1 MFIASLSYF
10 FMKKLF
16 LVAIIATGIL
26 SSSAFAEQKLVQ
38 CDSKTIF
45 SENTCEVCYE
55 DAATGTGTTVD
66 IQDVK
71 IPWKNAATKSEVIYK
86 LESKQPEIISKLT
99 TVTTPTDAKDVWKF
113 TNPWTGS
120 LNEFVL
126 TTGKTVNFVETN
138 TTAKITVTDKSD
150 VTDKTVLIKSPLV
163 YHERNTTTLSED
175 ETPKTRNTCVLY
187 AVTFGSSTMS
197 SEVSVS
203 DTSTDTSNTAESNTT
218 DASADASTDTSA
230 TDTSTETDATKDT
243 ESSDTS
249 EDTSSADDSIDEA
262 LNSAPE
268 EDTPSLNSA
277 GTMPNK
283 TSIETGP
290 AENIFFFVAFLLSA
304 CIFFLQKK
312 YFSASKVK

>member
-16 LVAIIATGIL
+16 LVAIIATGII

-38 CDSKTIF
+38 CESKTIF

-55 DAATGTGTTVD
+55 DTATGTGNTAD
-66 IQDVK
+66 IQEVK
-71 IPWKNAATKSEVIYK
+71 IPWKNASTKSEVIYK

-99 TVTTPTDAKDVWKF
+99 TATTPTDAKDVWKF

-150 VTDKTVLIKSPLV
+150 VTDKSVLIKSPLV

-218 DASADASTDTSA
+218 DASADASTDTSVTDTSADTA
-230 TDTSTETDATKDT
+230 TDTKT
-243 ESSDTS
+243 SDTS
-249 EDTSSADDSIDEA
+249 EDTASADDSIDEA
-262 LNSAPE
+262 LNSASE
-268 EDTPSLNSA
+268 EDAPSLNSA

-290 AENIFFFVAFLLSA
+290 AENIFFFIAFLLSA
-304 CIFFLQKK
+304 CIFFLQKR

>member
-1 MFIASLSYF
+1 
-10 FMKKLF
+10 MKKLF
-16 LVAIIATGIL
+16 LVAVIATGIV

-45 SENTCEVCYE
+45 SDNTCEVCYE
-55 DAATGTGTTVD
+55 DTATATGTGNTVD
-66 IQDVK
+66 IKDVK
-71 IPWKNAATKSEVIYK
+71 IPWKNVATKSEVIYK
-86 LESKQPEIISKLT
+86 LESKQPEIISTLT
-99 TVTTPTDAKDVWKF
+99 TATTPTDAKDVWKF

-126 TTGKTVNFVETN
+126 ATGKTVNFVETN
-138 TTAKITVTDKSD
+138 TTAKITVTDKTG

-187 AVTFGSSTMS
+187 AVTFGSSAMS

-203 DTSTDTSNTAESNTT
+203 DSTADTSNTVDSNTT
-218 DASADASTDTSA
+218 DTSADTSTTDTSA
-230 TDTSTETDATKDT
+230 DTNTTTDTTSSDLPADPTTSSDATDT
-243 ESSDTS
+243 V
-249 EDTSSADDSIDEA
+249 

-268 EDTPSLNSA
+268 EKTPSLNSA

-290 AENIFFFVAFLLSA
+290 AENIFFFVALLLST
-304 CIFFLQKK
+304 CIFFFQKK